1 MKTIIIEKG
10 GDFKETSIKLNS
22 LNDIYK
28 KCGFK
33 SNSNFGKVHTW
44 NVGNGYYSIFAKNKG
59 RANQENKCE
68 LPPPV
73 DNDLFFGK
81 MICIKHSSKKLEALD
96 SIIDLT
102 NDEWEKVYDKLFGG
116 FEDLGDE
123 DSYSEEEEIPEHLKT
138 KDGYMK
144 DGFVVSDEEDEN
156 DSDFVL
162 EELSEEEEEED
173 YETTTDE
180 TNSENFEESTESV
193 EHGVSSDN
201 NDSATNDSEHDE
213 YETADESDDEL
224 QEYDESENEYN
235 SDSELSL
242 EEYED

>member
-10 GDFKETSIKLNS
+10 GDFRETSIKLDS

-33 SNSNFGKVHTW
+33 TNTNFGKVHTW
-44 NVGNGYYSIFAKNKG
+44 HVGSGYYSIFAKNKG

-81 MICIKHSSKKLEALD
+81 MICVKHSTKNLEALD

-162 EELSEEEEEED
+162 EELSEEEEN

-180 TNSENFEESTESV
+180 TNSDNFEESTESV
-193 EHGVSSDN
+193 EHENVSSDN
-201 NDSATNDSEHDE
+201 NDSGTNE
-213 YETADESDDEL
+213 YESGDESDDEM

-235 SDSELSL
+235 SNSELSL